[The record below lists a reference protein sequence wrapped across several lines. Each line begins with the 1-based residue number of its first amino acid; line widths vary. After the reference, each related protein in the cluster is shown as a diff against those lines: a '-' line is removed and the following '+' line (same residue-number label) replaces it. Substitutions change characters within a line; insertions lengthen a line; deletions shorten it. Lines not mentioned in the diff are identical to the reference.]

1 MSEENNLK
9 EQAGK
14 APENTEKEQGIRKSP
29 DPTIFLV
36 ALLTILVLSI
46 SYFFV
51 FALPKMKRD
60 QLGLEKAKYDQ
71 EKELQE
77 SYVKCVDAAEDEYE
91 SYIKLN
97 GRPVE
102 KQPGAYS
109 APEYIWQTADRNRNA
124 ALDQCTRHFRH

>member
-1 MSEENNLK
+1 MGEENNLK
-9 EQAGK
+9 EQVEK
-14 APENTEKEQGIRKSP
+14 KPEKTEKGQGSRKFFDS
-29 DPTIFLV
+29 TSFLV
-36 ALLTILVLSI
+36 AILTILVLSL

-60 QLGLEKAKYDQ
+60 QLTLEKAKYDQ

-97 GRPVE
+97 GHPVD

-109 APEYIWQTADRNRNA
+109 APEYIWQTADKNRNA
-124 ALDQCTRHFRH
+124 AIEECSRHFRR

>member
-1 MSEENNLK
+1 MSEKNNLK
-9 EQAGK
+9 EQTGK
-14 APENTEKEQGIRKSP
+14 APEKNEKEQSIRKYP

-36 ALLTILVLSI
+36 ALLTILVFSL

-97 GRPVE
+97 GRPVD

-109 APEYIWQTADRNRNA
+109 APEYVWQAADRNRNA
-124 ALDQCTRHFRH
+124 AIDQCSRHFRH

>member
-9 EQAGK
+9 ERAGTT
-14 APENTEKEQGIRKSP
+14 PEKTVKEQGTRKCL

-36 ALLTILVLSI
+36 AILAILVLSI

-51 FALPKMKRD
+51 FALPKMKQD
-60 QLGLEKAKYDQ
+60 QLTLEKAKYDH

-77 SYVKCVDAAEDEYE
+77 SYIKCVDAAEDEYE
-91 SYIKLN
+91 SYVKLN
-97 GRPVE
+97 GSPVA

-109 APEYIWQTADRNRNA
+109 APEYIWKTADENRNA
-124 ALDQCTRHFRH
+124 ALEACSRHFRR

>member
-1 MSEENNLK
+1 MSEEYDLK
-9 EQAGK
+9 EQVGK
-14 APENTEKEQGIRKSP
+14 APETTEKVQGSRKSL

-51 FALPKMKRD
+51 FAMPKMKRD

-77 SYVKCVDAAEDEYE
+77 SYVKCVDAADDEYE

-109 APEYIWQTADRNRNA
+109 APEYIWQTADKNRNT
-124 ALDQCTRHFRH
+124 ALAECSRHFRH

>member
-9 EQAGK
+9 VPAEK
-14 APENTEKEQGIRKSP
+14 TPEKIEKEQGSRKSP

-36 ALLTILVLSI
+36 ALLTILVLSL

-77 SYVKCVDAAEDEYE
+77 SYVKCVDAADDEYE

-97 GRPVE
+97 GHPVE

-109 APEYIWQTADRNRNA
+109 APEYIWQTADKNRNS
-124 ALDQCTRHFRH
+124 ALAECSRHFRR